1 MTLIRKG
8 YKILLPLCLLYLF
21 GGFHFKSNDIKK
33 SIVGRY
39 EYHSKEKTSGGT
51 NYYLKLKRD
60 NTYRFESDS
69 HFEGVYSEYGK
80 WKTTKDSILLES
92 KCRIFKEG
100 FKKTYKKVN
109 SVKVYFLKNNK
120 LCWSKNNLVFCFTK
134 K

>member
-1 MTLIRKG
+1 LK
-8 YKILLPLCLLYLF
+8 KEF
-21 GGFHFKSNDIKK
+21 NDIKK